1 MNDDASGPH
10 RTRFANWVFV
20 SVIEMETLNLPL
32 KIYLK
37 IGINYF
43 LNSIINS
50 KRHMHPLL
58 LLTHQRRPHG
68 VKEAE
73 IVELVDD
80 FEVEVVSVVP
90 VLLVMTEESFVFV
103 DEVVVAVVDRVVLV
117 MTEESFVF
125 VDEVVSVA
133 LVDLVVVVELDET
146 KQEHAEEI
154 RL

>member
-1 MNDDASGPH
+1 MNDEASGH
-10 RTRFANWVFV
+10 NRTRFANWVFV
-20 SVIEMETLNLPL
+20 LVIEMETLNLLL

-37 IGINYF
+37 IFINYF

-58 LLTHQRRPHG
+58 PLTHQRRHHG

-80 FEVEVVSVVP
+80 FEVEVFSVVP